1 MMQPT
6 KKKRQKKQIAA
17 RGEDYD
23 GKWKDGKQHGKGTY
37 TFANGDCYTGEFV
50 GGKQHGQGTYIFASG
65 QYYKGGWKDDHMHGQ
80 GKLFADGKLTEGNWE
95 KGTYAGEG
103 QAPLLEAKAVTNPPS
118 SPPTDHN
125 PPAKEAKYA
134 NQSNLPHTAN
144 FAQPRSTKLKKKPS
158 LLRKLSSGIR
168 TSFGGKSPSP
178 QDEKPRHLAALK
190 FLEQMD
196 TAPMDEEDTESK
208 ELHHF
213 WNLLLRG
220 LEVKVPFSGGKAGDG
235 VINVFYLDGHSLYL
249 KKEKVLFSEMNAVS
263 RTAAK
268 RGAICI
274 PLSELRDVGYGGVD
288 KSGKH
293 DEEDEDDLNA
303 APCLNRYVKLIADNK
318 NMELEVTQR
327 AAELMVGKFKLVVK
341 AIDMFE
347 KIETA
352 MQKAGEV
359 A

>member
-1 MMQPT
+1 
-6 KKKRQKKQIAA
+6 
-17 RGEDYD
+17 
-23 GKWKDGKQHGKGTY
+23 
-37 TFANGDCYTGEFV
+37 
-50 GGKQHGQGTYIFASG
+50 
-65 QYYKGGWKDDHMHGQ
+65 
-80 GKLFADGKLTEGNWE
+80 
-95 KGTYAGEG
+95 
-103 QAPLLEAKAVTNPPS
+103 
-118 SPPTDHN
+118 
-125 PPAKEAKYA
+125 
-134 NQSNLPHTAN
+134 
-144 FAQPRSTKLKKKPS
+144 
-158 LLRKLSSGIR
+158 
-168 TSFGGKSPSP
+168 
-178 QDEKPRHLAALK
+178 
-190 FLEQMD
+190 
-196 TAPMDEEDTESK
+196 
-208 ELHHF
+208 
-213 WNLLLRG
+213 
-220 LEVKVPFSGGKAGDG
+220 
-235 VINVFYLDGHSLYL
+235 LYL